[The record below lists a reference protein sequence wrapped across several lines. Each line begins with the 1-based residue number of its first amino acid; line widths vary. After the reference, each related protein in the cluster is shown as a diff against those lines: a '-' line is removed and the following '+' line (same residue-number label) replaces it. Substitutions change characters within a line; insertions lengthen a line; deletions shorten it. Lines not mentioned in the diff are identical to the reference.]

1 MNDMTSGSM
10 GALAAAGAANSLSF
24 QGLNRLHALAKAS
37 PHDPALIRQ
46 VSSQFEAL
54 LVQQMLHSANATK
67 LGPDLLGSTTGPL
80 FESMMAQQLA
90 TTVTQG
96 RGIGFASFLAHELA
110 ARYGS
115 SGASTATPGGNA
127 QGAAAAPAG
136 VHAVP
141 ARGTPAATTP
151 ATPVDAASTGS
162 SRYAST
168 PADATPAASD
178 EAPASPQQARSFIA
192 SILPSARAAA
202 KALGVSPL
210 GILAQAALETGWGQH
225 APGNNLFGIKAGAGW
240 QGASL
245 HELTTEVEGGLKRV
259 GQAAFRAYRSAAASV
274 RDYTNL
280 LESPRYAAVR
290 GHGGNLGAF
299 AQALQSAGY
308 ASDPGYANKLLA
320 VANGSTMRG
329 ALQSLGATAGS
340 SLPLP

>member
-1 MNDMTSGSM
+1 MNDMMNGSM

-24 QGLNRLHALAKAS
+24 QGLNRLSALAKAS

-46 VSSQFEAL
+46 VSRQFEAL

-110 ARYGS
+110 TRYGA
-115 SGASTATPGGNA
+115 SGASGGSA
-127 QGAAAAPAG
+127 APAGGAAAAPA
-136 VHAVP
+136 VSHAVP
-141 ARGTPAATTP
+141 ARGAPTPMDAAATGGPALAAP
-151 ATPVDAASTGS
+151 ATAPST
-162 SRYAST
+162 T
-168 PADATPAASD
+168 PTPQGGD
-178 EAPASPQQARSFIA
+178 TTASPQQARSFIA

-245 HELTTEVEGGLKRV
+245 HALTTEVAGGLKSV
-259 GQAAFRAYRSAAASV
+259 GEAAFRAYRSAAASV
-274 RDYTNL
+274 HDYTAL

-320 VANGSTMRG
+320 VANSETMRG
-329 ALQSLGATAGS
+329 ALQSLGAPAGS

>member
-1 MNDMTSGSM
+1 MSDMMNGSM

-24 QGLNRLHALAKAS
+24 QGLNRLSALAKAS

-90 TTVTQG
+90 TTITQG

-110 ARYGS
+110 TRYGA
-115 SGASTATPGGNA
+115 SGASAGSVAPAG
-127 QGAAAAPAG
+127 GAAAATS
-136 VHAVP
+136 HAVP
-141 ARGTPAATTP
+141 ARGAPTPSEAATTGQP
-151 ATPVDAASTGS
+151 ALAASATAPSTTPTPQGGGS
-162 SRYAST
+162 
-168 PADATPAASD
+168 AT
-178 EAPASPQQARSFIA
+178 ASPQQARSFIA

-274 RDYTNL
+274 RDYTAL

-320 VANGSTMRG
+320 VANGETMRG
-329 ALQSLGATAGS
+329 ALQSLGTTAGS